1 MFGHF
6 LARGSALVV
15 DAKHSPCD
23 ASGSDAG
30 LSKYI
35 EVFPMCKYSS
45 AISLHAP
52 HEFNVR
58 AQSIYFLVALPED
71 VDLASDF
78 GGRCSA
84 GRYTCLVIDLCES
97 ATGRRGAPYESANSK
112 RQIVNNMMHVQSRFQ
127 RRTCTCVSGSPWR
140 CSWVGVER

>member
-1 MFGHF
+1 M
-6 LARGSALVV
+6 V

-35 EVFPMCKYSS
+35 EVFPMCRYSS

-84 GRYTCLVIDLCES
+84 GRYTCLVIDLCEP

-112 RQIVNNMMHVQSRFQ
+112 QHDACPVEVSAQNMYMCLRVAVAVQLGW
-127 RRTCTCVSGSPWR
+127 C
-140 CSWVGVER
+140 